1 MGQTSFPQA
10 VLVPPPPSHFTV
22 RRRLRL
28 NSTED
33 RDALVRER
41 LSRIAEELRELR
53 DEMPSDLIAQV
64 AIASAMAFVQLLLDH
79 HFAEERPTD
88 RVARPLGIV
97 PPPEA
102 P

>member
-1 MGQTSFPQA
+1 MVGRS
-10 VLVPPPPSHFTV
+10 
-22 RRRLRL
+22 LRL

-41 LSRIAEELRELR
+41 LSRIAEELREVL
-53 DEMPSDLIAQV
+53 DEMPSDLRAQV
-64 AIASAMAFVQLLLDH
+64 AIASAMAFVQLVLDRH
-79 HFAEERPTD
+79 LAEERPTD